1 MNNKLYYSVR
11 YLKVKQITKNGKV
24 IGILTMIEKMYG
36 IVIQLH
42 YFDIPGYKV
51 NETFTEP
58 NKAYKYFNSV
68 FDTENN
74 Y

>member
-1 MNNKLYYSVR
+1 MNSKLCYNVR
-11 YLKVKQITKNGKV
+11 YLKVKQIIKNGKV
-24 IGILTMIEKMYG
+24 IGILTMTEKAYG

-51 NETFTEP
+51 NETFTDP
-58 NKAYKYFNSV
+58 NKAYKYFDFI

-74 Y
+74 